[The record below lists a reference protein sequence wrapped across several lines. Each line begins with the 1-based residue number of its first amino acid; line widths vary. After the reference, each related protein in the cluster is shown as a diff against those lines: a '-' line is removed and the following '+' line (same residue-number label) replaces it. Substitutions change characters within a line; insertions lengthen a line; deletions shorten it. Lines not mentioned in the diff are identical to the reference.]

1 MSSES
6 PPWLVGLPSWGA
18 SHRLPRDADIYM
30 VRPHDILQLK
40 RGAVLEGLPQAPEW
54 VEPSLTAVPFVTVRR
69 APLSSSAIPVG
80 VRGLERSQ
88 RWASFADPSFVEKII
103 RPRDLLRCRALAQT
117 GDAASAAA
125 LSQLRIVMQRWREVA
140 YPWGPSGSVGF
151 ELATGF
157 KCVGPSS
164 DLDLVL
170 YAGDPI
176 DRGRAMSLQGSLSG
190 GPARVDALVET
201 PFCAFSLA
209 EYANARSDRILLRT
223 VDGPRLGLNPWSPE
237 LLEADQ

>member
-6 PPWLVGLPSWGA
+6 PRWLVGLPSWGA

-40 RGAVLEGLPQAPEW
+40 RGAVLEGLPQAPAW
-54 VEPSLTAVPFVTVRR
+54 VEPSLAAVPFVTVRR
-69 APLSSSAIPVG
+69 APVSSSIPVG
-80 VRGLERSQ
+80 VRGPERSQ
-88 RWASFADPSFVEKII
+88 RWATFADPSFVEKII
-103 RPRDLLRCRALAQT
+103 RPRDLLCSRALAQT

-125 LSQLRIVMQRWREVA
+125 LSQLRIVMGRWREVA
-140 YPWGPSGSVGF
+140 HPWGPSGSVGF

-170 YAGDPI
+170 YADDPME
-176 DRGRAMSLQGSLSG
+176 RGHAMSLQDSLSG

-201 PFCAFSLA
+201 PLCAFSLA
-209 EYANARSDRILLRT
+209 EYANGRSDRILLRT
-223 VDGPRLGLNPWSPE
+223 VHGPRLGSNPWSPE